1 MRISAH
7 DLRIEKD
14 RYIYIVKKYIERTQ
28 RLCHHCLSHVS
39 NYIEDETHFTVN
51 CPLYDEQRKL
61 LYDKATTFCTNF
73 KELPNDKKYFWLF
86 TNEHL
91 PTLMCLR
98 NYIIKG
104 LEIRSRCK
112 LNI

>member
-1 MRISAH
+1 M
-7 DLRIEKD
+7 
-14 RYIYIVKKYIERTQ
+14 
-28 RLCHHCLSHVS
+28 
-39 NYIEDETHFTVN
+39 
-51 CPLYDEQRKL
+51 KL
-61 LYDKATTFCTNF
+61 LFDKVITFCTNF

-91 PTLMCLR
+91 PTLMCLG

-112 LNI
+112 QNI